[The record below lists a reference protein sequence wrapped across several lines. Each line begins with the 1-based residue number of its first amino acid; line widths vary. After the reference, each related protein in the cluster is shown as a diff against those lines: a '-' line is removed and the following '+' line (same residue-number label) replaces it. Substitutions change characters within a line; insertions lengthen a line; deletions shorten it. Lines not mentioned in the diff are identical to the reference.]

1 MTPER
6 AAGPTPDGSRAPS
19 DCGIGHQV
27 PRTILLLEPD
37 PARAGQIRL
46 ALTALAASSLRVEW
60 VDSLSDAL
68 ERLGRSEIEAVLLG
82 GSLCDGDG
90 FDVVD
95 LVRNVRPGVLVVV
108 MSRTGIEPT
117 PAVLGMHGVL
127 STFCRGIEAE
137 PLQPLPTEAVLT
149 R

>member
-1 MTPER
+1 MSPER
-6 AAGPTPDGSRAPS
+6 TAGQTPDGSL
-19 DCGIGHQV
+19 GHRV

-60 VDSLSDAL
+60 VDTLPAAL

-90 FDVVD
+90 FDVLD
-95 LVRNVRPGVLVVV
+95 LVRSVRPGVLVVV
-108 MSRTGIEPT
+108 MSRSGIEPA
-117 PAVLGMHGVL
+117 PEVPGIHGVL

-137 PLQPLPTEAVLT
+137 QLQPLPTQAVLA